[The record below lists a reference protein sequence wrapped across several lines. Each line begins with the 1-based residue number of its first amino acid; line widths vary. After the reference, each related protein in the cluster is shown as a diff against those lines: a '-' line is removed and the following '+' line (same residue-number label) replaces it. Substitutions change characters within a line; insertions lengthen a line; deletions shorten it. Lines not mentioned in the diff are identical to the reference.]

1 MKKITKILLLAFV
14 FRFVLSFV
22 IWHPDI
28 NNHID
33 WGIRFWQYGPQKFF
47 APSTNVWSFT
57 WPNQPPGTIYIFAGI
72 EKLFEFVF
80 SVFWWINIKISLF
93 PSGIITF
100 FESNLYPAL
109 LKLPSILSDLG
120 IAYLIY
126 KLLKNHKDEK
136 LGILGAIIFL
146 VNPVI
151 WYNSAVWGQTDAIVN
166 FFALLAFCLLLQ
178 KKITLS
184 LVAFALSLYIKA
196 SLLIFAPIYLIV
208 VLRQKYS
215 VKQLIGSAVLTASV
229 IGLLTLPF
237 SREEPFGW
245 LYWLYSEKVFGEQLH
260 IITANAFNLWAA
272 IAGIHERPE
281 TFLLGPLSYEI
292 WGVILFTIAY
302 LPTLYLIYKRQDTKS
317 IIWALA
323 ISAFASFMLLT
334 NMHDRYLY
342 PLFPVLTILALLDR
356 KLLLAYLSISLI
368 NLLNLYNFWWVPKI
382 EVLVN
387 FLSFGNRLMPRILGF
402 INFGL
407 FIFCYKRFLRLLKIG
422 RI

>member
-1 MKKITKILLLAFV
+1 MALI
-14 FRFVLSFV
+14 FRFVISFI

-47 APSTNVWSFT
+47 APSTNVWNFT

-80 SVFWWINIKISLF
+80 SVFWWINIKIPLF

-120 IAYLIY
+120 IAYIIY
-126 KLLKNHKDEK
+126 KLLKSHKDEK
-136 LGILGAIIFL
+136 LGILGATIFL

-166 FFALLAFCLLLQ
+166 FFSLLAFYFLLQ
-178 KKITLS
+178 KKLTLS
-184 LVAFALSLYIKA
+184 LVVFALSLYIKA

-237 SREEPFGW
+237 SRGEPFGW
-245 LYWLYSEKVFGEQLH
+245 LYWLYSKKVFGEQLH

-281 TFLLGPLSYEI
+281 TLLLGPLSYAI
-292 WGVILFTIAY
+292 WGKILFLFAY
-302 LPTLYLIYKRQDTKS
+302 VPSLILVYKRQDVKS
-317 IIWALA
+317 IFWSLSIAA
-323 ISAFASFMLLT
+323 ISSFMLLT
-334 NMHDRYLY
+334 NMHERYLY
-342 PLFPVLTILALLDR
+342 PLFPVLTILTLLDR

-382 EVLVN
+382 QVLID
-387 FLSFGNRLMPRILGF
+387 FMSAGNRLMPRVLGF
-402 INFGL
+402 FNFGL
-407 FIFCYKRFLRLLKIG
+407 FLILYRHFLRLLKVG